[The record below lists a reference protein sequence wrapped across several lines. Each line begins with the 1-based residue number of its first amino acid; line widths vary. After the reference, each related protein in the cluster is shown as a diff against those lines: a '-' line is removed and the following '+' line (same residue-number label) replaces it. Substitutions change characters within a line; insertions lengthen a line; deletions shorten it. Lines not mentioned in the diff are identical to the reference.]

1 VLEVIVQSGTG
12 CRRACASRGFTLIEM
27 LVVMTLIAIMLGIGV
42 PSFRSFVAGQ
52 QVKTATF
59 ELMTAL
65 MLARSEA
72 VKRNKS
78 VTITPESSSAWGSG
92 WKVMDGATVLY
103 EQQTLAGVTITPKDT
118 SAPANP
124 TTVASV
130 DFGTSGRPAAKAYF
144 EVVGISATK
153 CVKLDP
159 TGLPSSSQGACS

>member
-1 VLEVIVQSGTG
+1 VIARPATQ
-12 CRRACASRGFTLIEM
+12 CRRGRAGRGFTLIEM
-27 LVVMTLIAIMLGIGV
+27 LVVMTLIGIMLGVAV
-42 PSFRSFVAGQ
+42 PSFRTFIAGQ
-52 QVKTATF
+52 QVKTATY

-78 VTITPESSSAWGSG
+78 VAITPESGSAWAGG
-92 WKVMDGATVLY
+92 WKVMDGTTVLY

-118 SAPANP
+118 STPTNP
-124 TTVASV
+124 TTVSSV
-130 DFGTSGRPAAKAYF
+130 DFGTSGRPAAKAFF

-159 TGLPSSSQGACS
+159 TGIPSSSQGACT

>member
-1 VLEVIVQSGTG
+1 VLEVTVQRSPGDW
-12 CRRACASRGFTLIEM
+12 RAGACRGFTLIEL
-27 LVVMTLIAIMLGIGV
+27 LVVMTLIGIMLGIGV
-42 PSFRSFVAGQ
+42 PSFRNFVAGQ
-52 QVKTATF
+52 QVKTATY

-78 VTITPESSSAWGSG
+78 VTITPESAGAWAGG
-92 WKVMDGATVLY
+92 WKVKDGTTVLF
-103 EQQTLAGVTITPKDT
+103 EQQTLAGVTITPKDPATPT
-118 SAPANP
+118 SA
-124 TTVASV
+124 TSVASV

-159 TGLPSSSQGACS
+159 GGIPSSSKGACT